1 MIKLADSLCRYKD
14 RQALGHTFLAA
25 CTAAI
30 SALGIRLFP
39 DEEGSS
45 LSTACLKP
53 CMTEIYLHC
62 LMRASQIIIC
72 QCARAYSGE

>member
-45 LSTACLKP
+45 LSTACF
-53 CMTEIYLHC
+53 
-62 LMRASQIIIC
+62 
-72 QCARAYSGE
+72 